1 MKTKAVGKA
10 VSTEEISM
18 HIYGVLPEPLVLCCM
33 FEALVLSVCVSCVCV
48 CVCDVCVVLDV
59 KSWC

>member
-48 CVCDVCVVLDV
+48 CVCV
-59 KSWC
+59 